1 MKRCLILMLLL
12 GLLLTGCRKQT
23 QPEQLPAAETIDTQA
38 NTEPAAQTPEQTL
51 TLGMIDFDSEKSV
64 LRSMI
69 QSYNFSGAPFR
80 IEILNYADGAESRA
94 DAVTRMTTE
103 LLAGNVPDLLD
114 CSDLSGAQYAGYA
127 KNGILLP
134 LDGMPDAELLSGIL
148 KPCYVDGT
156 LYSVVGAFAL
166 DPLFGP
172 AEKLGASLETSVE
185 DVLLGAVP
193 DVSFF
198 WGGEDL
204 LSVYCRH
211 AAEQYLD
218 YDTQTASF
226 ESEKFLNILTACA
239 AISSAAPATDS
250 IMQQPMRSAAMYR
263 SMQIF
268 WYQQT
273 GGAFRVL
280 ALDSDG
286 GTAYQPVLQLGVC
299 DGSAMREAAAEALR
313 NMLREDFQL
322 TIADAFPVNRA
333 ALRELMQKEIEAQK
347 AEQQTAIRE
356 EGRVEI
362 GEAGDL
368 AFLGGQQRQARLAA
382 AALLALVVA
391 LAAERQRRIH
401 PIQQMLAVH
410 IDYRVAHYLKII
422 LDEADAFFKGRK
434 TAQEA
439 AQVMDRRA
447 ALFIAE
453 AG

>member
-1 MKRCLILMLLL
+1 MKRCLIFMLLL
-12 GLLLTGCRKQT
+12 CLLLTACRKQT
-23 QPEQLPAAETIDTQA
+23 QLEQQPAAETIDTQA

-51 TLGMIDFDSEKSV
+51 TLGMIDFDAEKSV
-64 LRSMI
+64 LRSLI
-69 QSYNFSGAPFR
+69 QSYNLSGAPVS

-134 LDGMPDAELLSGIL
+134 LDGMPESELLSGIL
-148 KPCYVDGT
+148 KPCYVDGA
-156 LYSVVGAFAL
+156 LYSIVGAFAI

-172 AEKLGASLETSVE
+172 ASKLGASLETSVE
-185 DVLLGAVP
+185 DVLCGAVP

-239 AISSAAPATDS
+239 AVSSAAPAPDS
-250 IMQQPMRSAAMYR
+250 IMQQPMRSVSMYR
-263 SMQIF
+263 SMQSQ

-273 GGAFRVL
+273 GDAFRVL
-280 ALDSDG
+280 ALGEDG
-286 GTAYQPVLQLGVC
+286 GTAYQPILQLGVC
-299 DGSAMREAAAEALR
+299 AGSAMREAAQEALR
-313 NMLREDFQL
+313 GMLQEGFQQ
-322 TIADAFPVNRA
+322 TITDAFPVCRA
-333 ALRELMQKEIEAQK
+333 ALRTLMQKEIDAQ
-347 AEQQTAIRE
+347 AVEQQTAIRE

-368 AFLGGQQRQARLAA
+368 AFLFDEAA
-382 AALLALVVA
+382 ADDLMNVLEHADCRSCGSQEILT
-391 LAAERQRRIH
+391 
-401 PIQQMLAVH
+401 
-410 IDYRVAHYLKII
+410 II
-422 LDEADAFFKGRK
+422 LDEADAYFKGRK

>member
-1 MKRCLILMLLL
+1 MKRCLIFMLLL
-12 GLLLTGCRKQT
+12 CLLLTACGKQT
-23 QPEQLPAAETIDTQA
+23 QTERQPAAETVDVQTGAEPDT
-38 NTEPAAQTPEQTL
+38 QTPERTL

-64 LRSMI
+64 LRGLI
-69 QSYNFSGAPFR
+69 QSYNFSGAPVR

-134 LDGMPDAELLSGIL
+134 LDGMPEAELLSGIL
-148 KPCYVDGT
+148 KPCHVDGK
-156 LYSVVGAFAL
+156 LYSVVEAFAL

-185 DVLLGAVP
+185 DVLSGAVP

-239 AISSAAPATDS
+239 AVSSAAPVPDS
-250 IMQQPMRSAAMYR
+250 IIQQPMRSAAMYR
-263 SMQIF
+263 TMQGQ
-268 WYQQT
+268 WYRQT
-273 GGAFRVL
+273 GDVFRVL

-286 GTAYQPVLQLGVC
+286 GTAYQPVLQLSVC
-299 DGSAMREAAAEALR
+299 AGSSMQEAAAETLR
-313 NMLREDFQL
+313 NMLQEDFQQ

-333 ALRELMQKEIEAQK
+333 ALRGLMQTEIEAQK
-347 AEQQTAIRE
+347 SEQQTEIRE
-356 EGRVEI
+356 DGRVEV

-368 AFLGGQQRQARLAA
+368 AFLFDEAA
-382 AALLALVVA
+382 ADDLMNVLEHADCRSCDNQ
-391 LAAERQRRIH
+391 EI
-401 PIQQMLAVH
+401 
-410 IDYRVAHYLKII
+410 LKII

-453 AG
+453 NS

>member
-1 MKRCLILMLLL
+1 MMKKAMLCLLMILSVFLLAA
-12 GLLLTGCRKQT
+12 CQKQP
-23 QPEQLPAAETIDTQA
+23 QPEIKLPEPQAAASPAQPGPETV
-38 NTEPAAQTPEQTL
+38 EQTL
-51 TLGMIDFDSEKSV
+51 TLGLIDFEADKEL
-64 LRSMI
+64 LRGLI
-69 QSYNFSGAPFR
+69 QSYNASGAPVR
-80 IEILNYADGAESRA
+80 IEIVNYADGAESRA

-148 KPCYVDGT
+148 KPCYVDGK
-156 LYSVVGAFAL
+156 LYSIVGAFAI

-185 DVLLGAVP
+185 DVLCGDVP

-239 AISSAAPATDS
+239 AVSSAAPAPDS

-263 SMQIF
+263 TMQGQ

-299 DGSAMREAAAEALR
+299 AGSAMREAAAEALR
-313 NMLREDFQL
+313 NMLREDFQQA
-322 TIADAFPVNRA
+322 IADAFPVSRA
-333 ALRELMQKEIEAQK
+333 ALRELMQKEIEAQR
-347 AEQQTAIRE
+347 AERQTAIRE
-356 EGRVEI
+356 EGRVEV

-368 AFLGGQQRQARLAA
+368 AFLFDEAA
-382 AALLALVVA
+382 ADDLMNVLEHADCRSCGNQ
-391 LAAERQRRIH
+391 EI
-401 PIQQMLAVH
+401 
-410 IDYRVAHYLKII
+410 LKII

>member
-12 GLLLTGCRKQT
+12 GLLLTACRKQT
-23 QPEQLPAAETIDTQA
+23 QPEQLPAAETAGSQ
-38 NTEPAAQTPEQTL
+38 TETESDVQTPEQTL
-51 TLGMIDFDSEKSV
+51 TLGMIDFDTEKSV

-69 QSYNFSGAPFR
+69 QNYNFSSAPVR

-134 LDGMPDAELLSGIL
+134 LDGMPEAELLSGIL

-185 DVLLGAVP
+185 DVLCGAVP

-226 ESEKFLNILTACA
+226 ESEKFLNILTACTADA
-239 AISSAAPATDS
+239 AKNGYHARGTGSNGRYTRGTGSGSGIHHHTGHGHTQCPGTIRKRNHCGRFVYD
-250 IMQQPMRSAAMYR
+250 RSA
-263 SMQIF
+263 
-268 WYQQT
+268 
-273 GGAFRVL
+273 G
-280 ALDSDG
+280 
-286 GTAYQPVLQLGVC
+286 
-299 DGSAMREAAAEALR
+299 
-313 NMLREDFQL
+313 
-322 TIADAFPVNRA
+322 
-333 ALRELMQKEIEAQK
+333 
-347 AEQQTAIRE
+347 
-356 EGRVEI
+356 
-362 GEAGDL
+362 
-368 AFLGGQQRQARLAA
+368 
-382 AALLALVVA
+382 
-391 LAAERQRRIH
+391 
-401 PIQQMLAVH
+401 
-410 IDYRVAHYLKII
+410 
-422 LDEADAFFKGRK
+422 
-434 TAQEA
+434 
-439 AQVMDRRA
+439 DRRA
-447 ALFIAE
+447 
-453 AG
+453 

>member
-23 QPEQLPAAETIDTQA
+23 QPEQLPTAETIDTQA

-185 DVLLGAVP
+185 DVLCGAVP

-211 AAEQYLD
+211 AAE
-218 YDTQTASF
+218 
-226 ESEKFLNILTACA
+226 
-239 AISSAAPATDS
+239 
-250 IMQQPMRSAAMYR
+250 
-263 SMQIF
+263 
-268 WYQQT
+268 
-273 GGAFRVL
+273 
-280 ALDSDG
+280 
-286 GTAYQPVLQLGVC
+286 
-299 DGSAMREAAAEALR
+299 EALR
-313 NMLREDFQL
+313 NMLQEDFQL

-368 AFLGGQQRQARLAA
+368 AFLFDEAA
-382 AALLALVVA
+382 ADDLMNVLEHADCRSCGSQEIL
-391 LAAERQRRIH
+391 
-401 PIQQMLAVH
+401 M
-410 IDYRVAHYLKII
+410 II

>member
-1 MKRCLILMLLL
+1 MKRYLILMLLL

-69 QSYNFSGAPFR
+69 QSYNFSGAPVR

-185 DVLLGAVP
+185 DVLCGAVP

-218 YDTQTASF
+218 YDSQTASF

-239 AISSAAPATDS
+239 AISSAVPAPDS

-263 SMQIF
+263 TMQIS
-268 WYQQT
+268 WY
-273 GGAFRVL
+273 
-280 ALDSDG
+280 
-286 GTAYQPVLQLGVC
+286 
-299 DGSAMREAAAEALR
+299 
-313 NMLREDFQL
+313 QL

-368 AFLGGQQRQARLAA
+368 AFLFDEAA
-382 AALLALVVA
+382 ADDLMNVLEHADCRSCGNQ
-391 LAAERQRRIH
+391 EI
-401 PIQQMLAVH
+401 
-410 IDYRVAHYLKII
+410 LKII

>member
-12 GLLLTGCRKQT
+12 CLLLTACRKQT
-23 QPEQLPAAETIDTQA
+23 QPEQLPTAETIDTQA

-51 TLGMIDFDSEKSV
+51 TLGMIDFDAEKSV
-64 LRSMI
+64 LRGMI
-69 QSYNFSGAPFR
+69 QSYNLSGAPVR
-80 IEILNYADGAESRA
+80 IDILNYADGAESRA

-148 KPCYVDGT
+148 KPCYVDGK
-156 LYSVVGAFAL
+156 LYSIVGAFAL

-172 AEKLGASLETSVE
+172 ASKLGASLETSAL
-185 DVLLGAVP
+185 DVLCGAVP
-193 DVSFF
+193 SVRFF

-204 LSVYCRH
+204 LGVYCRH

-218 YDTQTASF
+218 YDSQTASF

-239 AISSAAPATDS
+239 DIVPTEFDADC
-250 IMQQPMRSAAMYR
+250 IMQQPMRSVSMYR
-263 SMQIF
+263 SMQSQ

-273 GGAFRVL
+273 GDAFRVL
-280 ALDSDG
+280 ALGEDG
-286 GTAYQPVLQLGVC
+286 GTAYQPILQLGVC
-299 DGSAMREAAAEALR
+299 AGSAMREAAQEALR
-313 NMLREDFQL
+313 GMLQEGFQQ
-322 TIADAFPVNRA
+322 TITDAFPVCRA
-333 ALRELMQKEIEAQK
+333 ALRTLMQKEIDAQ
-347 AEQQTAIRE
+347 AVEQQTAIRE

-368 AFLGGQQRQARLAA
+368 AFLFDEAA
-382 AALLALVVA
+382 ADDLMNVLEHADCRSCGSQEILT
-391 LAAERQRRIH
+391 
-401 PIQQMLAVH
+401 
-410 IDYRVAHYLKII
+410 II
-422 LDEADAFFKGRK
+422 LDEADAYFKGRK

>member
-114 CSDLSGAQYAGYA
+114 
-127 KNGILLP
+127 
-134 LDGMPDAELLSGIL
+134 
-148 KPCYVDGT
+148 
-156 LYSVVGAFAL
+156 GAFAL

-239 AISSAAPATDS
+239 AISSAAPAPDS

-263 SMQIF
+263 SMQIS

-299 DGSAMREAAAEALR
+299 VGSAMREAAAEALR
-313 NMLREDFQL
+313 NMLQEDFQL

-368 AFLGGQQRQARLAA
+368 AFLFDEAA
-382 AALLALVVA
+382 ADDLMNVLEHADCRSCGNQ
-391 LAAERQRRIH
+391 EI
-401 PIQQMLAVH
+401 
-410 IDYRVAHYLKII
+410 LKII
-422 LDEADAFFKGRK
+422 LDEADAYFKGRK

>member
-69 QSYNFSGAPFR
+69 QSYSFSGAPVR
-80 IEILNYADGAESRA
+80 IEILNYAD
-94 DAVTRMTTE
+94 
-103 LLAGNVPDLLD
+103 
-114 CSDLSGAQYAGYA
+114 GAQYAGYA

-134 LDGMPDAELLSGIL
+134 LDGMPEAELLSGIL

-156 LYSVVGAFAL
+156 LYSIVGAFAL

-185 DVLLGAVP
+185 DVLCGAVP

-218 YDTQTASF
+218 YDSQTASF

-239 AISSAAPATDS
+239 AVSSAAPAPDS

-299 DGSAMREAAAEALR
+299 AGSAMREAAAEALR
-313 NMLREDFQL
+313 NMLQEDFQL

-347 AEQQTAIRE
+347 AEQQTAIRA
-356 EGRVEI
+356 EGRVEV

-368 AFLGGQQRQARLAA
+368 AFLFDEAA
-382 AALLALVVA
+382 ADDLMNVLEHADCRSCGNQ
-391 LAAERQRRIH
+391 EI
-401 PIQQMLAVH
+401 
-410 IDYRVAHYLKII
+410 LKII

>member
-1 MKRCLILMLLL
+1 M
-12 GLLLTGCRKQT
+12 
-23 QPEQLPAAETIDTQA
+23 
-38 NTEPAAQTPEQTL
+38 
-51 TLGMIDFDSEKSV
+51 
-64 LRSMI
+64 
-69 QSYNFSGAPFR
+69 
-80 IEILNYADGAESRA
+80 
-94 DAVTRMTTE
+94 
-103 LLAGNVPDLLD
+103 PDLLD

-148 KPCYVDGT
+148 KPCYVDGK
-156 LYSVVGAFAL
+156 LYSIVGAFAI

-218 YDTQTASF
+218 YDSQTASF

-239 AISSAAPATDS
+239 AVSSAAPAPDS
-250 IMQQPMRSAAMYR
+250 IMQQPMHSAAMYR
-263 SMQIF
+263 SMQIS

-280 ALDSDG
+280 ALDSDD

-299 DGSAMREAAAEALR
+299 VGSAMQEAAEEALR
-313 NMLREDFQL
+313 NMLQEDFQL

-368 AFLGGQQRQARLAA
+368 AFLFDEAA
-382 AALLALVVA
+382 ADDLMNVLEHADCRSCGNQ
-391 LAAERQRRIH
+391 EI
-401 PIQQMLAVH
+401 
-410 IDYRVAHYLKII
+410 LKII

>member
-12 GLLLTGCRKQT
+12 GLLLTACRKQT
-23 QPEQLPAAETIDTQA
+23 QPEQLPTAETIDTQA

-51 TLGMIDFDSEKSV
+51 TLGMIDFDAEKSV

-69 QSYNFSGAPFR
+69 QSYNFSGAPVS

-172 AEKLGASLETSVE
+172 ASKLGASLETSAL
-185 DVLLGAVP
+185 DVLCGAVP

-239 AISSAAPATDS
+239 DVVPTEFDADC
-250 IMQQPMRSAAMYR
+250 IMQQPMRSVSMYR
-263 SMQIF
+263 SMQSQ

-273 GGAFRVL
+273 GDAFRVL
-280 ALDSDG
+280 ALGEDG
-286 GTAYQPVLQLGVC
+286 GTAYQPILQLGVC
-299 DGSAMREAAAEALR
+299 AGSAMREAAAEALR
-313 NMLREDFQL
+313 NMLREDFQQA
-322 TIADAFPVNRA
+322 IADAFPVNRA
-333 ALRELMQKEIEAQK
+333 ALRELMQKEIEAQR
-347 AEQQTAIRE
+347 AERQTAIRE

-368 AFLGGQQRQARLAA
+368 AFLFDEAA
-382 AALLALVVA
+382 ADDLMNVL
-391 LAAERQRRIH
+391 EHTDCRSCGNQEI
-401 PIQQMLAVH
+401 
-410 IDYRVAHYLKII
+410 LKII
-422 LDEADAFFKGRK
+422 LDEADAYFKGRK

>member
-23 QPEQLPAAETIDTQA
+23 QPEQLPTAETANSPANAEPDAQA
-38 NTEPAAQTPEQTL
+38 PERTL
-51 TLGMIDFDSEKSV
+51 TLGTVDFDAEKSV
-64 LRSMI
+64 LRSLI
-69 QSYNFSGAPFR
+69 QSYNLSGAPVS

-114 CSDLSGAQYAGYA
+114 CSDFSGAQYAGYA

-134 LDGMPDAELLSGIL
+134 LDRMPESELLSGIL
-148 KPCYVDGT
+148 KPCYVDGA
-156 LYSVVGAFAL
+156 LYSIVGAFAI

-172 AEKLGASLETSVE
+172 ASKLGASLETSAL
-185 DVLLGAVP
+185 DVLRGAVP
-193 DVSFF
+193 SVRFF

-204 LSVYCRH
+204 LGVYCRH

-218 YDTQTASF
+218 YDSQTASF

-239 AISSAAPATDS
+239 DIVPTEFDADC
-250 IMQQPMRSAAMYR
+250 IMQQPMRSVSMYR
-263 SMQIF
+263 SMQSQ

-273 GGAFRVL
+273 GDAFRVL
-280 ALDSDG
+280 ALGEDG
-286 GTAYQPVLQLGVC
+286 GTAYQPILQLGVC
-299 DGSAMREAAAEALR
+299 AGSAMREAAQEALR
-313 NMLREDFQL
+313 GMLQEGFQQ
-322 TIADAFPVNRA
+322 TITDTFPVCRA
-333 ALRELMQKEIEAQK
+333 ALRTLMQKEIDAQ
-347 AEQQTAIRE
+347 AVEQQTAIRE

-368 AFLGGQQRQARLAA
+368 AFLFDEAA
-382 AALLALVVA
+382 ADDLMNVLEHADCRSCGSQEILT
-391 LAAERQRRIH
+391 
-401 PIQQMLAVH
+401 
-410 IDYRVAHYLKII
+410 II
-422 LDEADAFFKGRK
+422 LDEADAYFKGRK

-453 AG
+453 NS

>member
-23 QPEQLPAAETIDTQA
+23 QPEQLPTAETIDTQA

-69 QSYNFSGAPFR
+69 QSYNLSGAPVS

-134 LDGMPDAELLSGIL
+134 LDGMPESELLAGIL
-148 KPCYVDGT
+148 KPCYVDGK
-156 LYSVVGAFAL
+156 LYSIVGAFAL

-172 AEKLGASLETSVE
+172 ASKLGASLETSAL
-185 DVLLGAVP
+185 DVLCGAVP
-193 DVSFF
+193 DVRFF

-239 AISSAAPATDS
+239 DIVPTEFDADC
-250 IMQQPMRSAAMYR
+250 IMQQPMRSVSMYR
-263 SMQIF
+263 SMQSQ

-273 GGAFRVL
+273 GDAFRVL
-280 ALDSDG
+280 ALGEDG
-286 GTAYQPVLQLGVC
+286 GTAYQPILQLGVC
-299 DGSAMREAAAEALR
+299 AGSAMREAAQEALR
-313 NMLREDFQL
+313 GMLQEGFQQ
-322 TIADAFPVNRA
+322 TITDAFPVCRA
-333 ALRELMQKEIEAQK
+333 ALRTLMQKEIDAQ
-347 AEQQTAIRE
+347 AVEQQTAIRE

-368 AFLGGQQRQARLAA
+368 AFLFDEAA
-382 AALLALVVA
+382 ADDLMNVLEHADCRSCGSQEILT
-391 LAAERQRRIH
+391 
-401 PIQQMLAVH
+401 
-410 IDYRVAHYLKII
+410 II
-422 LDEADAFFKGRK
+422 LDEADAYFKGRK

>member
-1 MKRCLILMLLL
+1 MKRYLILMLLL

-69 QSYNFSGAPFR
+69 QSYNFSGAPVR

-114 CSDLSGAQYAGYA
+114 
-127 KNGILLP
+127 
-134 LDGMPDAELLSGIL
+134 
-148 KPCYVDGT
+148 
-156 LYSVVGAFAL
+156 GAFAL

-239 AISSAAPATDS
+239 AISSAAPAPDS

-263 SMQIF
+263 SMQIS

-299 DGSAMREAAAEALR
+299 VGSAMREAAAEALR
-313 NMLREDFQL
+313 NMLQEDFQL

-368 AFLGGQQRQARLAA
+368 AFLFDEAA
-382 AALLALVVA
+382 ADDLMNVLEHADCRSCGNQ
-391 LAAERQRRIH
+391 EI
-401 PIQQMLAVH
+401 
-410 IDYRVAHYLKII
+410 LKII
-422 LDEADAFFKGRK
+422 LDEADAYFKGRK

>member
-23 QPEQLPAAETIDTQA
+23 QPEQLPTAETIDTQA

-51 TLGMIDFDSEKSV
+51 TLGMIDFDAEKSV
-64 LRSMI
+64 LRSLI
-69 QSYNFSGAPFR
+69 QSYNLSGAPVS
-80 IEILNYADGAESRA
+80 IEILNYADGAENRA

-114 CSDLSGAQYAGYA
+114 CSDFSGAQYAGYA

-148 KPCYVDGT
+148 KPCYVDGA
-156 LYSVVGAFAL
+156 LYSIVGAFVI

-172 AEKLGASLETSVE
+172 ASKLGASLETSAL

-239 AISSAAPATDS
+239 AVSSAAPAPDS
-250 IMQQPMRSAAMYR
+250 IMQQPMRSVSMYR
-263 SMQIF
+263 SMQSQ

-273 GGAFRVL
+273 GDAFRVL
-280 ALDSDG
+280 ALGEDG
-286 GTAYQPVLQLGVC
+286 GTAYQPILQLGVC
-299 DGSAMREAAAEALR
+299 AGSAMREAAQEALR
-313 NMLREDFQL
+313 GMLQEGFQQ
-322 TIADAFPVNRA
+322 TITDAFPVCRA
-333 ALRELMQKEIEAQK
+333 ALRTLMQKEIDAQ
-347 AEQQTAIRE
+347 AVEQQTAIRE

-368 AFLGGQQRQARLAA
+368 AFLFDEAA
-382 AALLALVVA
+382 ADDLMNVLEHADCRSCGSQEILT
-391 LAAERQRRIH
+391 
-401 PIQQMLAVH
+401 
-410 IDYRVAHYLKII
+410 II
-422 LDEADAFFKGRK
+422 LDEADAYFKGRK